1 MVTTRSK
8 SSTMDSE
15 GDTTDSELTLK
26 SDQFA
31 IFFLEALS
39 KPDIIVK
46 LKSAVGYDE
55 EKLSKKIVYDLNTRI
70 KVLEKILAKKEDR
83 INTL

>member
-1 MVTTRSK
+1 
-8 SSTMDSE
+8 MDSE
-15 GDTTDSELTLK
+15 SDTTDSELTLK

-55 EKLSKKIVYDLNTRI
+55 E
-70 KVLEKILAKKEDR
+70 
-83 INTL
+83 